1 MSTIQLTL
9 REFRVVQLAQQGCSN
24 KGIAKQLNIQ
34 ESTVK
39 SHRKNI
45 MKKLGLKGKTEFIR
59 YLLNK

>member
-1 MSTIQLTL
+1 MSKIQLTL

-24 KGIAKQLNIQ
+24 KEIAQQLNIQ

-39 SHRKNI
+39 SHRRNI
-45 MKKLGLKGKTEFIR
+45 MKKLGLKGKSEFIR

>member
-1 MSTIQLTL
+1 MSKIQLTL
-9 REFRVVQLAQQGCSN
+9 REFHVVQLAQQGCSN
-24 KGIAKQLNIQ
+24 KEIAQQLNIQ

-39 SHRKNI
+39 SHRRNI